1 MNKKTNIFVWILPLA
16 LLSMVFFYTSIVSFI
31 MHPSVDYFESK
42 QGVSFNG
49 KITNAPKSGTNYD
62 SYIDTEIPIVNN
74 SYSRSSNYSTETS
87 SLTQNTLSHPYP
99 RGNSSA
105 TRETHSTIGQAGNL
119 THNRNSNLSSG
130 IGLSG
135 SSFTNTRNAS
145 LAQASR
151 TPGFSS
157 LSEDFSATSEI
168 SNRQSTGGA
177 DPGGDPTDPPL
188 PLGDGFWFLLILV
201 TGYLVW
207 KMKLITRFSE
217 QLFSS

>member
-1 MNKKTNIFVWILPLA
+1 MHKKTNIFVWILPLA
-16 LLSMVFFYTSIVSFI
+16 VLSMVFFYTSIVSFI
-31 MHPSVDYFESK
+31 MHPSVNYVESK
-42 QGVSFNG
+42 QGVSFHG

-62 SYIDTEIPIVNN
+62 SYIETEIPIVNN
-74 SYSRSSNYSTETS
+74 SYTKSSKYSTES
-87 SLTQNTLSHPYP
+87 STLTQNSLSHPYTK
-99 RGNSSA
+99 RNSISTA
-105 TRETHSTIGQAGNL
+105 ESHATIGQTGKL

-135 SSFTNTRNAS
+135 SLFAKTRNAS
-145 LAQASR
+145 LAQATR

-157 LSEDFSATSEI
+157 LSDDFSATAEI

-188 PLGDGFWFLLILV
+188 PLGDGFWFLLILI
-201 TGYLVW
+201 TGYLEW